1 MQEPDPAGLESFEEF
16 YVNHR
21 VDVYR
26 ALAVTLCDPQ
36 LAREAADEAMT
47 RVYMHWSRVSFYEN
61 PAGWAYRVGLNWATS
76 WWRKVHREQP
86 VGEVAGSHEPEPAPA
101 GGDFHA
107 YAMLTNLPRAQRAV
121 VVCRVL
127 LQLST
132 AETAAALD
140 TTEGTVKSRLARAL
154 ATLRTSLDRDDSM
167 VTR

>member
-1 MQEPDPAGLESFEEF
+1 MQQPSSAGAESFEEF

-21 VDVYR
+21 VVVYR

-47 RVYMHWSRVSFYEN
+47 RAYMHWGRVSFYEN

-76 WWRKVHREQP
+76 WWRKVHREHP
-86 VGEVAGSHEPEPAPA
+86 VGQVTGGNEPEATSV
-101 GGDFHA
+101 GSDVHA

-121 VVCRVL
+121 VVCRIL

-132 AETAAALD
+132 AETASALG

-154 ATLRTSLDRDDSM
+154 VTLRTTMDRDDSM

>member
-1 MQEPDPAGLESFEEF
+1 MHEPIPVGPESFEDF

-26 ALAVTLCDPQ
+26 ALAVTLGDPQ

-47 RVYMHWSRVSFYEN
+47 RAYMHWRRVSFYEN

-76 WWRKVHREQP
+76 WWRKVHREHP
-86 VGEVAGSHEPEPAPA
+86 VGQMTDSHEPPPAS
-101 GGDFHA
+101 DESEIHA
-107 YAMLTNLPRAQRAV
+107 YAMLVSLPRPQRAV

-154 ATLRTSLDRDDSM
+154 TALRTTMDRDDSM
-167 VTR
+167 VAR